1 MEQKIER
8 NWNSISNLKLKIY
21 FQEQN
26 EKILTLKLIQIY
38 IIFYFIFD
46 PFDEI
51 NIELQI
57 TFNNYLGP
65 RE

>member
-1 MEQKIER
+1 MERKIER

-51 NIELQI
+51 NIELEMI
-57 TFNNYLGP
+57 FNYY
-65 RE
+65 